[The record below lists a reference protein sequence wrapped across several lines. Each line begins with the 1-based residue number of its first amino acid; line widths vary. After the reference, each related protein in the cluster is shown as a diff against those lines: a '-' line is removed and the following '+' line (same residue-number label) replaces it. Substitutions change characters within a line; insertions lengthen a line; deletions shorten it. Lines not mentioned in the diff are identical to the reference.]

1 MKTRNF
7 TRPIEECEV
16 GENKT
21 VCFPFKKNVCKSR
34 ILPGTCATVS
44 YLVSTIT
51 RCPPDYILFDP
62 DIHTPLNSYS
72 TAIGPRRK
80 LLCNIYL
87 FLEKIPRAI
96 FQRQLFFLQTMRCFG
111 AKTSSPKLLKFSQ
124 NCNLATAN
132 TKQPKV

>member
-1 MKTRNF
+1 MIWKTRNF

-44 YLVSTIT
+44 YEISTIT
-51 RCPPDYILFDP
+51 RCPPDYILYDP

-87 FLEKIPRAI
+87 FLEKISTRNFLEAAI
-96 FQRQLFFLQTMRCFG
+96 FF
-111 AKTSSPKLLKFSQ
+111 AKYEVFWCK
-124 NCNLATAN
+124 N
-132 TKQPKV
+132 